1 MSHYQPPPPDWLYSM
16 FGLKSAHV
24 FAGLFGGT
32 VRGLISKGFTWPQRI
47 ISAVVGALT
56 AGYATPV
63 VVPVLQ
69 HWIDVWGYKL
79 GELEGSV
86 GFALGLVGMT
96 VCDALIQRARKW
108 RDGGGALPPPL
119 PPKSS
124 G

>member
-1 MSHYQPPPPDWLYSM
+1 MADLQSPPPDLLYSL
-16 FGLKSAHV
+16 FGLKSPHV

-63 VVPVLQ
+63 VVPLAQ
-69 HWIDVWGYKL
+69 HWIVAWGYRM

-108 RDGGGALPPPL
+108 RDSGGSLPP